1 MHTYIT
7 VAAWSGVVA
16 VVFRL
21 LALALL
27 DYPRKREVTR
37 AAEVVAL
44 VINAAFLF
52 WSARLLGWI

>member
-7 VAAWSGVVA
+7 VAAWSGVIA

-21 LALALL
+21 LGLAFL
-27 DYPRKREVTR
+27 DYPRERKVTQASEVI
-37 AAEVVAL
+37 AL